1 MGSNIQFDE
10 VVVATQT
17 PGARLTIISGSLRGR
32 KCIHLADVFARPVD
46 SPTPGHG
53 FRVQL
58 LTDEGREAEFVV
70 VACHQVKVGW

>member
-1 MGSNIQFDE
+1 MGSNNQIYE

-17 PGARLTIISGSLRGR
+17 PGARLTIISGSFRGR

-46 SPTPGHG
+46 SPVPAHG

-58 LTDEGREAEFVV
+58 LTDDGQEAGSAV

>member
-1 MGSNIQFDE
+1 MGSNIQICE
-10 VVVATQT
+10 VAVATQK
-17 PGARLTIISGSLRGR
+17 PGAQLTIISGSFRGR

-46 SPTPGHG
+46 SPVPAHG

-58 LTDEGREAEFVV
+58 LTDDGQKGEFVV

>member
-10 VVVATQT
+10 VAVATQK
-17 PGARLTIISGSLRGR
+17 PGTQLTIISGSLRGR
-32 KCIHLADVFARPVD
+32 KCTHLADVFARPVD
-46 SPTPGHG
+46 SPVAGHG

-58 LTDEGREAEFVV
+58 LTDDAEEADSVV